1 LHFQVVQGDANQE
14 AVAGIR
20 MELDAYDAAEKAVVL
35 RQHEDAAQAEAQAMR
50 VDSVEGNEEDEEEEQ
65 DDPEP
70 EDTDFEGT
78 NCVSLGSPIRRW
90 MTANDVEAHWSPTR
104 PIFKDFEHR
113 LRLYFRT
120 YFPDENLRNEAIRVS
135 DLLKHVMILH

>member
-1 LHFQVVQGDANQE
+1 
-14 AVAGIR
+14 

-35 RQHEDAAQAEAQAMR
+35 RRREEAAQAEAQAMC
-50 VDSVEGNEEDEEEEQ
+50 VDSIEGSEEDEEEEQ

-78 NCVSLGSPIRRW
+78 NRVSLGSPIRRW
-90 MTANDVEAHWSPTR
+90 MTANDVEAHWSSTR
-104 PIFKDFEHR
+104 PIFKDFKHK

-120 YFPDENLRNEAIRVS
+120 YFPDENLRNEAIKAS
-135 DLLKHVMILH
+135 DLFKCAMILH